1 MYKVMTM
8 ETAKDGLLVLTKD
21 KQNVGIRKT
30 MKILTNVAQ
39 PECRQQLV
47 SERKLYNRK
56 CAGHYATRTDR
67 HSICGKDAKT
77 GWGLTWP
84 SCWTSPGRCPRPTL
98 RR

>member
-1 MYKVMTM
+1 MYKVMAM

-21 KQNVGIRKT
+21 KQNVGIRNT

-56 CAGHYATRTDR
+56 CAGHYMLQ
-67 HSICGKDAKT
+67 
-77 GWGLTWP
+77 GLTDILFV
-84 SCWTSPGRCPRPTL
+84 GRMRK
-98 RR
+98 RDGA